1 MSGIDSPG
9 SCAFGGVDV
18 YVLALLED
26 VPLVELMCLVLT
38 LPEDV
43 PLVELMCM
51 YWLSRRMYLWWS

>member
-1 MSGIDSPG
+1 MSGIDSPR
-9 SCAFGGVDV
+9 SCTFGGVDV

-43 PLVELMCM
+43 RLVELM
-51 YWLSRRMYLWWS
+51 